1 MRGSRRLVGKNS
13 GPLYLPFPSFPL
25 SVLLSLSLSLASN
38 SFPRLAAL
46 RFSPPT
52 LAVLLL
58 LQSIFF
64 SVSLILP
71 PLFLTFPIFSIPAAS
86 LARKRKIHSS

>member
-25 SVLLSLSLSLASN
+25 SVLLSLSLASN